1 MPQGKKRDARHFA
14 QVNGNC
20 KMAKLSDGYQPRAC
34 PECGTVH
41 KLKKC
46 PWCGHVRKR
55 AGL

>member
-55 AGL
+55 GD